1 MKTGMLQCFQGKRL
15 SSLGKT
21 GDLEKTASRLGLH
34 GRVTTSWRKKTPQ
47 GLFSPLPSLLGFQVA
62 LVVKNRPASAGNI
75 RDMGLTPGLVRSP
88 GGGHGNALQDS
99 CLEKPMD
106 RGAWQVIVRG
116 VSKSLTQ
123 LSG

>member
-1 MKTGMLQCFQGKRL
+1 M
-15 SSLGKT
+15 
-21 GDLEKTASRLGLH
+21 
-34 GRVTTSWRKKTPQ
+34 
-47 GLFSPLPSLLGFQVA
+47 
-62 LVVKNRPASAGNI
+62 VKNRPASAGNI

-106 RGAWQVIVRG
+106 RGAWQVIVHG